1 MQEPPGKIA
10 TLSLG
15 CGLVVLIATA
25 VLAQRI
31 IADLAGSTVT
41 PAAAQWA
48 LFVIVGGVALS
59 AVLVAIPIYV
69 LARWALAGPTPEARA
84 AADARPEH
92 APLAASGPTAAEYQE
107 IIASAPDGIIT
118 VDAGQRIVVFNR
130 AAEQMFG
137 VPSEEAIGGP
147 LARPITERHRQVL
160 AEHVRRLGERGTDG
174 WSVGEP

>member
-48 LFVIVGGVALS
+48 LFVIVGGGALS
-59 AVLVAIPIYV
+59 AGRVATPLSV
-69 LARWALAGPTPEARA
+69 LARGAMAGPPREARA

-92 APLAASGPTAAEYQE
+92 APLAASG
-107 IIASAPDGIIT
+107 
-118 VDAGQRIVVFNR
+118 
-130 AAEQMFG
+130 
-137 VPSEEAIGGP
+137 
-147 LARPITERHRQVL
+147 RP
-160 AEHVRRLGERGTDG
+160 
-174 WSVGEP
+174 P